1 MSPVVAYV
9 SRMRSLQATLQQQ
22 STVLEQIAHKLN
34 IEETAYMPAD
44 YSSIPFAD
52 QTSLSVYD
60 NISVTVPPPQLQRP
74 ERDRYKSI
82 RMAGQERP
90 VSVVI

>member
-60 NISVTVPPPQLQRP
+60 NISVTVPQQLQRP